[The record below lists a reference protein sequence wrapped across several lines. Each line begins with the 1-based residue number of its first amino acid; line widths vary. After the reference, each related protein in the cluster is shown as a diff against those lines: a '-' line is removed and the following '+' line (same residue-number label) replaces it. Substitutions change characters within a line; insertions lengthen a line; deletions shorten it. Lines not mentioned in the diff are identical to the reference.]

1 MIELRRLNKTYVL
14 NGIRKT
20 VARDLSFVFPT
31 GESVGLL
38 GRNGAG
44 KSSLLRMIAGTM
56 SPDSGEVIATGSV
69 SWPVGFAGSFHP
81 DLTGAQNTKFVAR
94 IYGVDTDEMVEF
106 VRDFAGLDQ
115 HFHLPVRTYSSGM
128 RSRLA
133 FGVSMAIHFDTYLI
147 DEVTSVG
154 DAAFGE
160 KRSHP
165 QGKADPQRRHHR
177 VAFDGPAEIHVQV
190 GCRAGKR
197 PDAFL
202 SPDHP
207 RHRASRTCDEGPDAA
222 LAAPQAPP
230 LSRRCPTLFR
240 IRPALPC

>member
-44 KSSLLRMIAGTM
+44 KSSLLSMIAGTM

-154 DAAFGE
+154 DAAFRAKSEVILKERLTRSGAIIVSHSMGLLKSMCKSGVVLE
-160 KRSHP
+160 NGRMHFYPQITRAIEHHEHVMKGLMPPWLRRKR
-165 QGKADPQRRHHR
+165 RR
-177 VAFDGPAEIHVQV
+177 
-190 GCRAGKR
+190 
-197 PDAFL
+197 
-202 SPDHP
+202 
-207 RHRASRTCDEGPDAA
+207 
-222 LAAPQAPP
+222 
-230 LSRRCPTLFR
+230 
-240 IRPALPC
+240 